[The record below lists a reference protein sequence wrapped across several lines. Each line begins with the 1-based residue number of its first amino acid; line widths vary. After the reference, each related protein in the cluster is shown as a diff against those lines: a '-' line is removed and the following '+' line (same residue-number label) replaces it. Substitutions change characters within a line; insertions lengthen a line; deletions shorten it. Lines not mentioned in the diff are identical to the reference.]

1 MDPIYIE
8 FGSRLL
14 IAMLLG
20 IVIGTERVLK
30 HKTAGMRTYAMVAMG
45 AALFSMSSHL
55 IYLQYYVGTDYN
67 TAQIP
72 AAIVAGVGF
81 LGAGLM
87 IWKDSHL
94 VGLTSATGFWI
105 CAAIGMATGYGLYP
119 IAIFATILTFF
130 VFGILYFVEMH
141 LRKYV
146 DKKDGLLKSDN
157 DQY

>member
-8 FGSRLL
+8 YGSRLL

-20 IVIGTERVLK
+20 IAIGTERVFK
-30 HKTAGMRTYAMVAMG
+30 HKTAGMRTYAMVAVG
-45 AALFSMSSHL
+45 AALFSICSHL
-55 IYLQYYVGTDYN
+55 VYMQYYVGTDFN
-67 TAQIP
+67 TASIP
-72 AAIVAGVGF
+72 AAIVTGVGF

-119 IAIFATILTFF
+119 IAIFATILTLF
-130 VFGILYFVEMH
+130 VFVFLWAIEVH
-141 LRKYV
+141 LRKFI
-146 DKKDGLLKSDN
+146 DKKDGTIRN
-157 DQY
+157 TTEE